1 MMAAVNDPAAKS
13 GIWTVHS
20 EFENR
25 PMLRGFTK
33 TKAEAEQLMAQL
45 KAEDQDADKS
55 EYWLIELSNGALEDF
70 RRFGMLPP
78 GF

>member
-1 MMAAVNDPAAKS
+1 MMATVSDPAAKS

-20 EFENR
+20 EFESR

-33 TKAEAEQLMAQL
+33 TKAEAETLMATL
-45 KAEDQDADKS
+45 KAEDPDAAKS

-70 RRFGMLPP
+70 RNFGMLPP